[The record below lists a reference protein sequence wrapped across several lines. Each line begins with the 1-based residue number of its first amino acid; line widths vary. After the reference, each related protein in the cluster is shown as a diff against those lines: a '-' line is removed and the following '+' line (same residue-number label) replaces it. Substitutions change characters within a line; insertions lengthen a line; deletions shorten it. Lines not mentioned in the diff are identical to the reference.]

1 VVRAPGERTVLT
13 APCGGTDEP
22 RCMLPWPSSAF
33 AVTDVTTSTGLRV
46 SVEDS
51 TVPRPDNPAALS
63 RADGFSRITPIMTG
77 FTAHVDPA
85 TAIDGV
91 VRVINSEPGP
101 GFGSEFALGLRLV
114 NGVNKGVNEA
124 ILIITPKRPLAAASE
139 QLVVVM
145 DSIRGDS
152 GQAFTPSRTT
162 LVALALAPPANDAE
176 QAVFAHFAPARAMVA
191 KKQIDPARVLKLW
204 DFTTRSTLDPTK
216 RLLVMRQVTEAAA
229 NAGTIGVVID
239 SKGHGDANIAT
250 VVLGRLTRVPNFLTR
265 QDFQGELVYD
275 ANGAPVQQ
283 GVQDVQF
290 RIAMPRTTRDYPVV
304 IWGHGTGGDYTDDA
318 FDEGFTGG
326 GLAKVGFNYLGW
338 TGDSIIQTIGG
349 LIRTIE
355 GADRS
360 TAHLMQ
366 AHANIAALEA
376 LLPGKLGDAL
386 SVALTQAVPGTPP
399 VHPNMGQLIF
409 AGGSLGGTMGL
420 VHVAVDRA
428 RIHSGLLNVPG
439 TGWTQFV
446 PLSVLVNYARP
457 AWSSVSGGDLDL
469 ELQIGSSQ
477 IAWDDVDGANW
488 IDAVP
493 GPMPICLLQES
504 IGDPVLPNIGNELV
518 AQAMGAVQVGVPL
531 RALPGMPDV
540 AEAINQTG
548 LQQYRAICAPGDVYC
563 VHGFAGDS
571 GLAGQAARQQIGTF
585 LLTSLLGISR
595 IATPPLCL
603 QDVPDGSC
611 DFYRGGY

>member
-1 VVRAPGERTVLT
+1 
-13 APCGGTDEP
+13 
-22 RCMLPWPSSAF
+22 
-33 AVTDVTTSTGLRV
+33 
-46 SVEDS
+46 
-51 TVPRPDNPAALS
+51 
-63 RADGFSRITPIMTG
+63 
-77 FTAHVDPA
+77 
-85 TAIDGV
+85 
-91 VRVINSEPGP
+91 
-101 GFGSEFALGLRLV
+101 
-114 NGVNKGVNEA
+114 
-124 ILIITPKRPLAAASE
+124 
-139 QLVVVM
+139 
-145 DSIRGDS
+145 
-152 GQAFTPSRTT
+152 
-162 LVALALAPPANDAE
+162 
-176 QAVFAHFAPARAMVA
+176 
-191 KKQIDPARVLKLW
+191 
-204 DFTTRSTLDPTK
+204 
-216 RLLVMRQVTEAAA
+216 
-229 NAGTIGVVID
+229 
-239 SKGHGDANIAT
+239 
-250 VVLGRLTRVPNFLTR
+250 
-265 QDFQGELVYD
+265 
-275 ANGAPVQQ
+275 
-283 GVQDVQF
+283 
-290 RIAMPRTTRDYPVV
+290 
-304 IWGHGTGGDYTDDA
+304 
-318 FDEGFTGG
+318 
-326 GLAKVGFNYLGW
+326 
-338 TGDSIIQTIGG
+338 
-349 LIRTIE
+349 
-355 GADRS
+355 
-360 TAHLMQ
+360 
-366 AHANIAALEA
+366 
-376 LLPGKLGDAL
+376 
-386 SVALTQAVPGTPP
+386 
-399 VHPNMGQLIF
+399 MGQLIF